1 MDPALLGENLRRNRL
16 ERTKLRQAELRRA
29 KLRETPGDAT
39 NDGDNGCEPGASME
53 DIAAATNGNLRAD
66 SWSQEFAVRQIQRRA
81 NQVRC

>member
-1 MDPALLGENLRRNRL
+1 MDPLRLGENLRRNRL
-16 ERTKLRQAELRRA
+16 DRTKLRQAELRRA

-39 NDGDNGCEPGASME
+39 NDGDNGCETGASVK
-53 DIAAATNGNLRAD
+53 DIAAATDGKSRAD